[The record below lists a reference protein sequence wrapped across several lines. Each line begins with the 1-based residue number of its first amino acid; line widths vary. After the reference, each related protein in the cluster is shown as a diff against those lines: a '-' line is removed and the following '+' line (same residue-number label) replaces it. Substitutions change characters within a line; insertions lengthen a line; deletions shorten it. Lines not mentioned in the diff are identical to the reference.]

1 MDRATLQMA
10 MATMADPKAVAAEVA
25 KRLGLTTTTLYA
37 YVNGDGSLKA
47 AGQALLDGLPRGAG
61 PKQPRSPHQAGAA

>member
-10 MATMADPKAVAAEVA
+10 MAAMADPKAVAAEVA

-37 YVNGDGSLKA
+37 YVNGDGSPKA
-47 AGQALLDGLPRGAG
+47 AGQALLDGLPRGAS
-61 PKQPRSPHQAGAA
+61 PKPPRALQPAGAA